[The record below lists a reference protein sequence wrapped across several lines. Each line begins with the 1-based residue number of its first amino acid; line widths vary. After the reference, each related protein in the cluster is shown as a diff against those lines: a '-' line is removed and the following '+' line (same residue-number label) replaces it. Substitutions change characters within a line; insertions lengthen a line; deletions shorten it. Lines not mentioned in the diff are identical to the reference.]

1 MPPSREEGAAGLA
14 RPLADGVIADRVECP
29 ECLVATGLLTTAT
42 VSLAIGVLAVPLSGL
57 IPCIAV
63 AGFAW
68 GCTTPSRDMLVRG
81 AAPAGATGTV
91 FGFVYSGLDLGS
103 AMTPPF
109 LGLLLDH
116 HMPRLIFVLTAGI
129 LLLAI
134 ATAFVV
140 GHKNTGRRFGPAG
153 NLVASGS

>member
-1 MPPSREEGAAGLA
+1 MPWPAISTASRQTNRSPTLCCRPGETLLKG
-14 RPLADGVIADRVECP
+14 PLAPR
-29 ECLVATGLLTTAT
+29 
-42 VSLAIGVLAVPLSGL
+42 
-57 IPCIAV
+57 
-63 AGFAW
+63 
-68 GCTTPSRDMLVRG
+68 
-81 AAPAGATGTV
+81 GTV